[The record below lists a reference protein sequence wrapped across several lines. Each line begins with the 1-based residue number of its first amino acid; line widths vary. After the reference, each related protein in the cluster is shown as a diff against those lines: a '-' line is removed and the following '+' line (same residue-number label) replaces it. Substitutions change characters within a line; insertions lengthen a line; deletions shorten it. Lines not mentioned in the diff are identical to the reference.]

1 MRSSKNREAIL
12 RFLSETD
19 SHPTAEWVYEKVR
32 ADIPGISLGTV
43 YRNLNQLR
51 EAGFVK
57 TIGMVNGPEH
67 FDAIVTPHPH
77 VICGNCGSIMDLEK
91 TKEMRKFMEEAGK
104 ASGFDVCEV
113 QFLGI
118 CPKCRGIK

>member
-12 RFLSETD
+12 RCLSETD
-19 SHPTAEWVYEKVR
+19 SHPTAEWVYEKVK

-51 EAGFVK
+51 EAGLVK
-57 TIGMVNGPEH
+57 TIGIVNGPEH
-67 FDAIVTPHPH
+67 FDAIVSPHPH
-77 VICGNCGSIMDLEK
+77 VICGNCGAIMDLDK
-91 TKEMRKFMEEAGK
+91 TREVLKFMEDAGK
-104 ASGFDVCEV
+104 TSEYDVYEV